1 MAYESESPLSTGTP
15 NDSTDSANV
24 IGSGVWNK
32 AALSSSSD
40 QDYFKI
46 NVGSA
51 GLIKLDFS
59 DALVTTTETW
69 KVALLDASGDYLTQ
83 LGTTSVGTPVVSGS
97 ANTGTSLLVS
107 GLTSAIAIGSRF
119 TLATSNA
126 DTVIYT
132 VVGATT
138 PSGGKS
144 TLTLDTALAGT
155 PTAATSLVFAPS
167 QMGVAGGSSSLM
179 ANVPAAG
186 TYFVK
191 INAANWSDA
200 DYQMRASFLPT
211 IESTLGNDS
220 KALAVDAG
228 NRLVANAWMTGS
240 ISAQDDKDAWL
251 LTTAAASDFYID
263 FAAASGDDNAPEWD
277 VSLALWSGDQAL
289 TTVQGVALSSSV
301 GKSASFKIES
311 AKYSSATSF
320 VVTVSAKTG
329 VTFDSGSYTL
339 RVRGDTLDL
348 NDTPVITVDT
358 VGSGK
363 PNEYIATEVVRSLK
377 VSTTEATSKVALK
390 SLFSVSDADVTAG
403 TQTIASYKVALT
415 TATGQTATGSIKI
428 IETDGSSTTYSNG
441 SLMTA
446 AQMEKAYVVA
456 GTAEGA
462 LDLVIQAF
470 DSTNAPDASGSS
482 SNVHQTVRLVSQ
494 STGVTTTTD
503 GTLSLTERATI
514 DESGYSETLS
524 FKLNSA
530 PSGSNSVLVYLEQ
543 TSPSQ
548 LALSK
553 SLLTFTADNY
563 ATAQSVTVTATAD
576 SLTEGSHTG
585 QLKFRVVS
593 GDSAYDGLAVDA
605 QTFQIADPVNH
616 APTGAITLGGS
627 ARVGQALSVNTSA
640 LADADTLGELNY
652 QWERQSGSTW
662 SAIANANTNAYVLT
676 SDDLGAKVRLKV
688 SYLDG
693 LKNSESVSTD
703 ATSTVGPSGYA
714 LSGVAKF
721 WKGSTVKLKDV
732 SISTGGQTGTSDT
745 TGAFS
750 LGGMSQDSGA
760 SLFSVTASKAVT
772 ATKASEAGVSL
783 TDVLAALKVYLG
795 KDLPTDYRSN
805 YNYIAAD
812 FDANGVV
819 NLTDVLSLL
828 KYYLGKTTTATPTW
842 TFVDAADVD
851 DSGVIAGTSGN
862 VSKTATTPHAV
873 DVDLGTATTVE
884 LVGVLRG
891 DVDGSWVQT

>member
-1 MAYESESPLSTGTP
+1 MAYESESPLSTGLP
-15 NDSTDSANV
+15 NDTTDAANV

-32 AALSSSSD
+32 ASLSSSSD
-40 QDYFKI
+40 LDYFKI
-46 NVGSA
+46 NVSSA

-59 DALVTTTETW
+59 DALVTNTETW
-69 KVALLDASGDYLTQ
+69 KVSLLDASGDYLTQ
-83 LGTTSVGTPVVSGS
+83 LSTTSVGTPVVSGS

-119 TLATSNA
+119 TLATSGA

-144 TLTLDTALAGT
+144 TLTLDTALVGT
-155 PTAATSLVFAPS
+155 PTAATSLVFAPA
-167 QMGVAGGSSSLM
+167 QMGVAGGSSTMLVN
-179 ANVPAAG
+179 APASG

-191 INAANWSDA
+191 VNASNWSDA
-200 DYQMRASFLPT
+200 DYQVRASFLPT
-211 IESTLGNDS
+211 IESVISNDT

-228 NRLVANAWMTGS
+228 NRLVANAWMTGA
-240 ISAQDDKDAWL
+240 ISAQDDKDVWL
-251 LTTAAASDFYID
+251 LTTATASDFYID

-289 TTVQGVALSSSV
+289 TTVQGVALSASV
-301 GKSASFKIES
+301 GKSASFKIDS

-320 VVTVSAKTG
+320 VVTVAAKSGGTVDTG
-329 VTFDSGSYTL
+329 NYTL

-363 PNEYIATEVVRSLK
+363 PNEYIDTEVVRSLK
-377 VSTTEATSKVALK
+377 VSTANATSKVALK
-390 SLFSVSDADVTAG
+390 SLFSVTDADVTAG
-403 TQTIASYKVALT
+403 TQSIASYKVALT
-415 TATGQTATGSIKI
+415 TATGQSATGTIKI
-428 IETDGSSTTYSNG
+428 IESDGSSTTYTNG

-446 AQMEKAYVVA
+446 AQMDKAYVVA
-456 GTAEGA
+456 GSTEGT

-470 DSTNAPDASGSS
+470 DSSNAPDASGSS
-482 SNVHQTVRLVSQ
+482 SNMHQTVRLVSQ

-503 GTLSLTERATI
+503 GNLSLTERATSN
-514 DESGYSETLS
+514 ETGYSETLS
-524 FKLNSA
+524 FKLNSTPTSA
-530 PSGSNSVLVYLEQ
+530 VLVYLEQ
-543 TSPSQ
+543 TSPNQ
-548 LALSK
+548 LVLSK

-563 ATAQSVTVTATAD
+563 SAAQSVTVNATAD
-576 SLTEGSHTG
+576 SLTEGNHTG
-585 QLKFRVVS
+585 QLRFRVVS
-593 GDSAYDGLAVDA
+593 ADSAYDGLAVDA
-605 QTFQIADPVNH
+605 QAFQIADPVNH
-616 APTGAITLGGS
+616 PPQGGVS
-627 ARVGQALSVNTSA
+627 VGGTARVGQALSASTSA
-640 LADADTLGELNY
+640 LSDADTLGELNY
-652 QWERQSGSTW
+652 QWERQSNGTW
-662 SAIANANTNAYVLT
+662 SAIANANTSAYVL
-676 SDDLGAKVRLKV
+676 SADDLGAKVRVKV

-693 LKNSESVSTD
+693 LKNSESVSSD
-703 ATSTVGPSGYA
+703 ASGTVGPSGYA

-721 WKGSTVKLKDV
+721 WKGNSVKLKDV
-732 SISTGGQTGTSDT
+732 SITSGGQTGTSDS

-750 LGGMSQDSGA
+750 MAGMAQDSGA
-760 SLFSVTASKAVT
+760 SLFTMNVSKPMT
-772 ATKASEAGVSL
+772 ATKATEAGITL

-795 KDLPTDYRSN
+795 KDLPTDYKSN

-828 KYYLGKTTTATPTW
+828 KYYLGKTTTAAPSW
-842 TFVDAADVD
+842 TFVDASDVD
-851 DSGVIAGTSGN
+851 GSGNIAGTSGT
-862 VSKTATTPHAV
+862 VSKAATAPHAV
-873 DVDLGTATTVE
+873 DVDLGTATSVE

>member
-1 MAYESESPLSTGTP
+1 MAYESESPLSTGIP

-32 AALSSSSD
+32 ASLSSSSD
-40 QDYFKI
+40 VDYFKI

-69 KVALLDASGDYLTQ
+69 KVALLDANGDYLTQ
-83 LGTTSVGTPVVSGS
+83 LSTTSVGAPVVSGN

-107 GLTSAIAIGSRF
+107 GLTSPIAIGSRF
-119 TLATSNA
+119 TLATSGA

-144 TLTLDTALAGT
+144 TLTLDTALTST
-155 PTAATSLVFAPS
+155 PSAATSLVFAPA
-167 QMGVAGGSSSLM
+167 QMGVAGGSSTLLVN
-179 ANVPAAG
+179 APASG

-191 INAANWSDA
+191 VNASNWSDV
-200 DYQMRASFLPT
+200 DYQVRASFLPT
-211 IESTLGNDS
+211 IESVISNDT
-220 KALAVDAG
+220 KALAVEAG
-228 NRLVANAWMTGS
+228 NRLVANAWMTGA
-240 ISAQDDKDAWL
+240 ISAQDDKDVWL
-251 LTTAAASDFYID
+251 LTTASASDFYID

-301 GKSASFKIES
+301 GKSASFKIDS
-311 AKYSSATSF
+311 AKYNSATSF

-329 VTFDSGSYTL
+329 GTVDTGNYTL

-363 PNEYIATEVVRSLK
+363 PGEYITTEVVRSLK
-377 VSTTEATSKVALK
+377 VSTSEATSKVALK

-403 TQTIASYKVALT
+403 TQTIASYKVALNS
-415 TATGQTATGSIKI
+415 ASGQTATGAIKI
-428 IETDGSSTTYSNG
+428 IEADGSATTYTNG
-441 SLMTA
+441 NLMTA

-456 GTAEGA
+456 GTTEGT
-462 LDLVIQAF
+462 LDLVIQAY
-470 DSTNAPDASGSS
+470 DSSNAPDASGSS
-482 SNVHQTVRLVSQ
+482 SNMHQTVRLVSQ

-503 GTLSLTERATI
+503 GSLNLTERATI
-514 DESGYSETLS
+514 NEPGYSETLS

-530 PSGSNSVLVYLEQ
+530 PTGSVLVYLEQ
-543 TSPSQ
+543 SSPNQ
-548 LALSK
+548 LVLSK

-563 ATAQSVTVTATAD
+563 SAAQSVTVNAAAD
-576 SLTEGSHTG
+576 SLTEGDHTS

-593 GDSAYDGLAVDA
+593 TDSAYDGLAVDA
-605 QTFQIADPVNH
+605 QTFQLKDPVNH
-616 APTGAITLGGS
+616 VPTGAVTLGGT
-627 ARVGQALSVNTSA
+627 ARVGQALSANTA
-640 LADADTLGELNY
+640 TLADADTLGELNY
-652 QWERQSGSTW
+652 QWERQLDGTW
-662 SAIANANTNAYVLT
+662 SDIANANTNAYVLT
-676 SDDLGAKVRLKV
+676 SADLGAKVRVKV

-693 LKNSESVSTD
+693 LKTPESLSSDPTN
-703 ATSTVGPSGYA
+703 TVGPSGYA
-714 LSGVAKF
+714 LTGVAKF

-732 SISTGGQTGTSDT
+732 SVTSGGQTGTSDT
-745 TGAFS
+745 AGAFS
-750 LGGMSQDSGA
+750 LGGLAQDSGA
-760 SLFSVTASKAVT
+760 SLFTVNATKAVT
-772 ATKASEAGVSL
+772 ATKASEAGISL

-795 KDLPTDYRSN
+795 KDLPTDYKSN

-819 NLTDVLSLL
+819 NLSDVLSLL

-842 TFVDAADVD
+842 AFVDAADVD
-851 DSGVIAGTSGN
+851 GTGVIAGTAGN

-873 DVDLGTATTVE
+873 DVDLSTASTVE

-891 DVDGSWVQT
+891 DVDGSWVQV

>member
-15 NDSTDSANV
+15 NDSTEAANV

-32 AALSSSSD
+32 ASLSSSSD
-40 QDYFKI
+40 VDYFKI

-83 LGTTSVGTPVVSGS
+83 LSTTSVGTPVVSGS

-119 TLATSNA
+119 TLATSGA
-126 DTVIYT
+126 DTAIYT

-144 TLTLDTALAGT
+144 TLTLDTALAST
-155 PTAATSLVFAPS
+155 PTAATSLVFAPA
-167 QMGVAGGSSSLM
+167 QTGAAGGSSSLLVN
-179 ANVPAAG
+179 APAAG
-186 TYFVK
+186 TYFVMV
-191 INAANWSDA
+191 NAANWSDA
-200 DYQMRASFLPT
+200 DYQVRASFLPT
-211 IESTLGNDS
+211 IESVVSNDT

-228 NRLVANAWMTGS
+228 NRLVANAWMTGA
-240 ISAQDDKDAWL
+240 ISAQDDKDVWL
-251 LTTAAASDFYID
+251 LTTATASDFYID
-263 FAAASGDDNAPEWD
+263 FAAATGDDNAPEWD

-289 TTVQGVALSSSV
+289 TTVQGVALSASV
-301 GKSASFKIES
+301 GKSASFKIDS

-320 VVTVSAKTG
+320 VVTVAAKSGATVDTG
-329 VTFDSGSYTL
+329 NYTL

-363 PNEYIATEVVRSLK
+363 PNEYITTEVVRSLK
-377 VSTTEATSKVALK
+377 VSTNDATSKVALK
-390 SLFSVSDADVTAG
+390 SLFSISDTDVTAG

-415 TATGQTATGSIKI
+415 ATTGQTSTSSIKI
-428 IETDGSSTTYSNG
+428 IEADGSATTYANG
-441 SLMTA
+441 NLMTA

-456 GTAEGA
+456 GTTEGT
-462 LDLVIQAF
+462 LNLVIQAF
-470 DSTNAPDASGSS
+470 DASNAPDASGSS
-482 SNVHQTVRLVSQ
+482 SNMHQTVRLVSQ

-503 GTLSLTERATI
+503 GSLNLTERATLN
-514 DESGYSETLS
+514 ETGYSESLS

-530 PSGSNSVLVYLEQ
+530 PSGSNTVLVYLEQ

-548 LALSK
+548 LVLSK
-553 SLLTFTADNY
+553 SLLTFTASNY
-563 ATAQSVTVTATAD
+563 AEAQSVTVTATGD
-576 SLTEGSHTG
+576 TLTEGEHTG

-593 GDSAYDGLAVDA
+593 SDSAYDGLAMDA
-605 QTFQIADPVNH
+605 QTFQLKDPVNH
-616 APTGAITLGGS
+616 LPTGTLALGGA
-627 ARVGQALSVNTSA
+627 ARVGQALSVDSTA

-652 QWERQSGSTW
+652 QWERQSDSTW

-676 SDDLGAKVRLKV
+676 SDDLGAKVRVKV

-693 LKNSESVSTD
+693 LKNSESLSSD
-703 ATSTVGPSGYA
+703 ATSTVGPSGYT
-714 LSGVAKF
+714 LTGVAKF

-750 LGGMSQDSGA
+750 LGGMAQDSGA
-760 SLFSVTASKAVT
+760 ALFNVNATKAVT
-772 ATKASEAGVSL
+772 ATKASEAGISL

-795 KDLPTDYRSN
+795 KDLPSDYKSN

-851 DSGVIAGTSGN
+851 GSGNIAGTSGN
-862 VSKTATTPHAV
+862 VSKAATAPHAV
-873 DVDLGTATTVE
+873 DVDLSTATTVE

-891 DVDGSWVQT
+891 DVDGSWLQN